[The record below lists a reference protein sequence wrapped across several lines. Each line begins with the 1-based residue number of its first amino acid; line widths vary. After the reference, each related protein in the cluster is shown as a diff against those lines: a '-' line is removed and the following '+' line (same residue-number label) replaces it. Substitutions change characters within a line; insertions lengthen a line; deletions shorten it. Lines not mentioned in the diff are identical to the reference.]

1 MARRDHYDWRGIAM
15 LTQQLGQLFEP
26 SKTRLMSQQQ
36 GHEMNMLMAKKA
48 WETQSKRVDMLGK
61 EYDGLQTKI
70 SSAKEKLMGRGLDEL
85 IGASLKDGANP
96 SESAEIRDN
105 TDGKYLKDLIDMS
118 NKYSDMIRNEE
129 VVLGDYVRYDATAI
143 AGEKFGRDYKGPKGA
158 KNYLE
163 IYDTEPETPGILS
176 PEERGRI
183 KHAAL
188 NDMFIVED
196 IE

>member
-70 SSAKEKLMGRGLDEL
+70 SAAKEKLMGRG
-85 IGASLKDGANP
+85 
-96 SESAEIRDN
+96 
-105 TDGKYLKDLIDMS
+105 
-118 NKYSDMIRNEE
+118 
-129 VVLGDYVRYDATAI
+129 
-143 AGEKFGRDYKGPKGA
+143 
-158 KNYLE
+158 
-163 IYDTEPETPGILS
+163 
-176 PEERGRI
+176 
-183 KHAAL
+183 
-188 NDMFIVED
+188 
-196 IE
+196 